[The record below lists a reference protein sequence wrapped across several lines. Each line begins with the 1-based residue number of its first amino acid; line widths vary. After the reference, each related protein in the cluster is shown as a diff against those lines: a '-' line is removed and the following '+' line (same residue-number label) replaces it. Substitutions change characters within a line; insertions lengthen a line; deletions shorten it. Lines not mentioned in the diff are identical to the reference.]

1 MKYLFTILIGLAL
14 AMGLAVF
21 LKQDPGYFAF
31 NYAGYTVQMTF
42 ALFVIILLISI
53 SILYLLLSLVTGL
66 IRLPGKYHRWRKYRS
81 HMRSE
86 KNLMQGMLLMLEGKW
101 NKAEARLREGAVY
114 SSVPMVNYLLA
125 ARAAQQAGSVQR
137 RDQYLRL
144 AHESGPASS
153 IAPGLTQAELQ
164 LNQSQ
169 TEQAYATLKHLEEQG
184 PERNQTRQLLLEAG
198 LQLKEW
204 QNVIDLLKQF
214 EKKKYLSPD
223 KIRAGQ
229 LQAYAGLLLQAANAS
244 TRDKLMEVW
253 NSIPRK
259 LQADPGLIEVY
270 ISKRLNF
277 PYTSDCEVI
286 LHRAL
291 KKQWDAS
298 LIRLYGMVE
307 SVDNSRQLKFVEHML
322 AAHARDP
329 VLLLTLGRLCI
340 RASLWGKAKTY
351 LEESIEAQ
359 PGPDAYQELATLYER
374 QGDHAAALTYFQEGL
389 KIATG
394 SPGVGVVKMLQN
406 VSEGE
411 IVDD

>member
-1 MKYLFTILIGLAL
+1 VKYLFTILIGLAL
-14 AMGLAVF
+14 AMTLAVF
-21 LKQDPGYFAF
+21 LKHDPGYFAV

-42 ALFVIILLISI
+42 ALFVIILLVCVVVIF
-53 SILYLLLSLVTGL
+53 LFLSLVAGTL
-66 IRLPGKYHRWRKYRS
+66 KLPGKYRRWRKYRS

-86 KNLMQGMLLMLEGKW
+86 SNLMHGMQLMLEGNW
-101 NKAEARLREGAVY
+101 RKAETRFREGAVY

-125 ARAAQQAGSVQR
+125 ARAAQQTGSIQR

-169 TEQAYATLKHLEEQG
+169 TEQAYATLKHLEEQT

-214 EKKKYLSPD
+214 EKKKYLAPE

-229 LQAYAGLLLQAANAS
+229 LQAYAGLLQQAANAS

-253 NSIPRK
+253 KNIPRK
-259 LQADPGLIEVY
+259 LQSDAGLIEIYV
-270 ISKRLNF
+270 SNRLNF
-277 PYTSDCEVI
+277 PYTSDCETI

-291 KKQWDAS
+291 KKLWHAP
-298 LIRLYGMVE
+298 LVRLYGLVE
-307 SVDNSRQLKFVEHML
+307 SVDNSRQLKFAEHML
-322 AAHARDP
+322 ADHARDP

-340 RASLWGKAKTY
+340 RGSLWGKAKTY

-359 PGPDAYQELATLYER
+359 PNPDAYQELAALYER
-374 QGDHAAALTYFQEGL
+374 QGDHAAAVTFYQEGL

-394 SPGVGVVKMLQN
+394 SPGVGAVKMLQH
-406 VSEGE
+406 VDEGE